1 MLPWQHVLHNKKV
14 QSWALIIAS
23 SALLHLIFLLILFVW
38 YRDALSYLNVCVHA
52 DMTQN
57 GIPVIIMPFE
67 KRVAITPAKKVNAP
81 AKAAKPVKK
90 AAPKTVMVQEKQ
102 IKVVKTEPIKQ
113 IKEKSKAVKIEP
125 KKEVKKQDEKKELK
139 KEEVIPVA
147 PVEQK
152 SELAVRPESV
162 PEAIYV
168 GRDQADLLELQE
180 LIQQEATLQWRPPV
194 GFAKELVC
202 ILKVLIDWQGAVA
215 SVVVEQ
221 SSGVLAYDSS
231 ARMAVAHMQIPR
243 GAYTKELCITF
254 KQ

>member
-1 MLPWQHVLHNKKV
+1 M
-14 QSWALIIAS
+14 
-23 SALLHLIFLLILFVW
+23 
-38 YRDALSYLNVCVHA
+38 
-52 DMTQN
+52 
-57 GIPVIIMPFE
+57 
-67 KRVAITPAKKVNAP
+67 
-81 AKAAKPVKK
+81 
-90 AAPKTVMVQEKQ
+90 
-102 IKVVKTEPIKQ
+102 
-113 IKEKSKAVKIEP
+113 
-125 KKEVKKQDEKKELK
+125 
-139 KEEVIPVA
+139 
-147 PVEQK
+147 
-152 SELAVRPESV
+152 
-162 PEAIYV
+162 PEAIYI

-180 LIQQEATLQWRPPV
+180 LIQQEAALQWRPPV